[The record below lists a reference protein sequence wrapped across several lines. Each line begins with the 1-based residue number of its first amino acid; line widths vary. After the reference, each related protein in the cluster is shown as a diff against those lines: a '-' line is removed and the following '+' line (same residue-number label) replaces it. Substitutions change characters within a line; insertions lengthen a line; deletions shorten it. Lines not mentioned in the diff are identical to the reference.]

1 MPGQALIEKCSENIA
16 CGIRQVIITIA
27 DRVKTAR
34 DIAEDAGIGE
44 RIEVWDIQQFL
55 SMNMYEH
62 GLFERDERKKTVER
76 IIDGYNDI
84 VEQFESDPSLKIT
97 ID

>member
-1 MPGQALIEKCSENIA
+1 M
-16 CGIRQVIITIA
+16 
-27 DRVKTAR
+27 KTAR

-55 SMNMYEH
+55 SMNVYEH
-62 GLFERDERKKTVER
+62 GLFERDEREKTVER

>member
-1 MPGQALIEKCSENIA
+1 M
-16 CGIRQVIITIA
+16 
-27 DRVKTAR
+27 KTAR

-55 SMNMYEH
+55 SMNVYEH